1 MPRLFFLKGITWRA
15 VASYFVLLLVFCAL
29 LPLYAARE
37 LSLTAALVI
46 GFPVSVG
53 LAWVLYK
60 RVISPLNEINEAA
73 REMARGNLEREI
85 LVYTDDEIGQL
96 ARSINEMARQLKV
109 TIAQITEARNQARA
123 ILNSMTDG
131 VIALNKNGEVL
142 FINPVVEKIFGS
154 SQLSSYGKNILGVI
168 RNYDVERLLERA
180 LKTGRP
186 LTQEVRLIYPEPK
199 VFNLH
204 AAPLKGQGAEQ
215 GGIVVLLR
223 DITERKALEEMRSQ
237 FVANV
242 SHELRTPLTSIR
254 GYLETLLDGAIEDPA
269 ATRHFLEIMNKETER
284 LTRLVDDLLDLSKI
298 EERRVVHRWQ
308 PVQLADPIN
317 RVVTMFRPQAN
328 EKNLALTAE
337 VPADL
342 PAVHGDPDMLTQVLI
357 NLVDNA
363 VKYTPAGGKVTV
375 LAGVT
380 GGDVRVSVTDTGIG
394 IPPESL
400 PRIFE
405 RFYRVDKARSRELGG
420 TGMGLAI
427 VKHIIRAHGG
437 KTYVESAVG
446 KGSTFSFTLPVE
458 ERGRGAAEGM
468 AAGEGTA
475 GEGAAGAAVVRQPA
489 GKNKAGGAGG

>member
-1 MPRLFFLKGITWRA
+1 MKRLFKGITWRP
-15 VASYFVLLLVFCAL
+15 VASYFFFLLIFYAL
-29 LPLYAARE
+29 LQLYAVQK
-37 LSLTAALVI
+37 LNMTGALVI
-46 GFPVSVG
+46 ALLLSAG
-53 LAWVLYK
+53 LSWVLYK
-60 RVISPLNEINEAA
+60 RVIGPLNEINEVA

-85 LVYTDDEIGQL
+85 LVYADDEIGQL

-142 FINPVVEKIFGS
+142 FINPVVEKIFGI
-154 SQLSSYGKNILGVI
+154 SQLSSHGKNILGVI

-180 LKTGRP
+180 LKTGKP
-186 LTQEVRLIYPEPK
+186 LTQEIKLIYPEPK

-223 DITERKALEEMRSQ
+223 DITERKRLEDMRTE

-242 SHELRTPLTSIR
+242 SHELRTPLTSLR
-254 GYLETLLDGAIEDPA
+254 GYLETLLDGALEDPA
-269 ATRHFLEIMNKETER
+269 AARHFLEIMNKETER

-308 PVQLADPIN
+308 PVQLSDTIS
-317 RVVTMFRPQAN
+317 RVVAMFQPQAN
-328 EKNLALTAE
+328 EKNLALIAE
-337 VPADL
+337 VPAGL

-363 VKYTPAGGKVTV
+363 VKYTPAGGKVAV
-375 LAGVT
+375 RAGV
-380 GGDVRVSVTDTGIG
+380 GEGDVRVSVEDTGVG

-420 TGMGLAI
+420 IGVGLAI

-458 ERGRGAAEGM
+458 ESCRSAIKEAAANGR
-468 AAGEGTA
+468 
-475 GEGAAGAAVVRQPA
+475 
-489 GKNKAGGAGG
+489 

>member
-1 MPRLFFLKGITWRA
+1 MNFLKKITWRP
-15 VASYFVLLLVFCAL
+15 VASYFFLLLIFYAL
-29 LPLYAARE
+29 LQLYAVQK
-37 LSLTAALVI
+37 LNITWALMI
-46 GFPVSVG
+46 IIPLAIG
-53 LAWVLYK
+53 LAWLLYK
-60 RVISPLNEINEAA
+60 RVVGPLNEINEAA

-85 LVYTDDEIGQL
+85 LIYTDDEIGQL
-96 ARSINEMARQLKV
+96 AGSINEMARQLKV

-123 ILNSMTDG
+123 ILNSMADG

-142 FINPVVEKIFGS
+142 FINPVVEEIFGI
-154 SQLSSYGKNILGVI
+154 SQLSSHGKNILGVV
-168 RNYDVERLLERA
+168 RNFDVERLLKRA
-180 LKTGRP
+180 LKMGKP
-186 LTQEVRLIYPEPK
+186 LTQEIKLINPEPR
-199 VFNLH
+199 VFRLH
-204 AAPLKGQGAEQ
+204 ATPLKGQGTEQ

-223 DITERKALEEMRSQ
+223 DITERKRLEEMRSE

-242 SHELRTPLTSIR
+242 SHELRTPLTSLR
-254 GYLETLLDGAIEDPA
+254 GYLETLLDGAVEDPA

-308 PVQLADPIN
+308 PVALTELIG
-317 RVVTMFRPQAN
+317 RVVTMFRPQAQ
-328 EKNLALTAE
+328 EKSLELL
-337 VPADL
+337 ADL
-342 PAVHGDPDMLTQVLI
+342 PPDLPVVHGDPDMLTQVLI

-375 LAGVT
+375 RAGAVE
-380 GGDVRVSVTDTGIG
+380 GDVRVSVEDTGIG

-420 TGMGLAI
+420 IGVGLAI

-458 ERGRGAAEGM
+458 ESSQGM
-468 AAGEGTA
+468 VKEIKEA
-475 GEGAAGAAVVRQPA
+475 PA
-489 GKNKAGGAGG
+489 SGNFS

>member
-1 MPRLFFLKGITWRA
+1 MKRLFFLKGITWRA
-15 VASYFVLLLVFCAL
+15 AASYFVLLLVFCAL
-29 LPLYAARE
+29 LQFHAARE
-37 LSLTAALVI
+37 LSLAVALAI
-46 GFPVSVG
+46 GVPVPIA

-60 RVISPLNEINEAA
+60 RVINPLNEINEVA
-73 REMARGNLEREI
+73 REMARGNLGREI
-85 LVYTDDEIGQL
+85 LVYADDEIGQL

-109 TIAQITEARNQARA
+109 TIAQITEARNQAQA

-142 FINPVVEKIFGS
+142 FINPVVEKIFGI
-154 SQLSSYGKNILGVI
+154 SQLSSHGKNILGII

-180 LKTGRP
+180 LKIGKP
-186 LTQEVRLIYPEPK
+186 LTQEIKLIYPEPR

-223 DITERKALEEMRSQ
+223 DITERKKLEEMRSE

-254 GYLETLLDGAIEDPA
+254 GYLETLLDGASEDPA

-298 EERRVVHRWQ
+298 EERRVVYRWQ
-308 PVQLADPIN
+308 PVQLADTIS
-317 RVVTMFRPQAN
+317 RVVTMFEPQAN
-328 EKNLALTAE
+328 EKNLVLTAE

-342 PAVHGDPDMLTQVLI
+342 PAVYGDPDMLTQVLI

-420 TGMGLAI
+420 TGVGLAI

-437 KTYVESAVG
+437 KTYVESTVG
-446 KGSTFSFTLPVE
+446 KGSTFSFSLPVE
-458 ERGRGAAEGM
+458 ENSQGETKEDDAGSQKGSGGIAEKSTRG
-468 AAGEGTA
+468 
-475 GEGAAGAAVVRQPA
+475 
-489 GKNKAGGAGG
+489 

>member
-1 MPRLFFLKGITWRA
+1 MKRLFFLKGITWRA
-15 VASYFVLLLVFCAL
+15 VAGYFVLLLVFCAL
-29 LPLYAARE
+29 LQLYAARE

-46 GFPVSVG
+46 GVPVSIG

-85 LVYTDDEIGQL
+85 LVYADDEIGQL

-142 FINPVVEKIFGS
+142 FINPVVEKIFGI
-154 SQLSSYGKNILGVI
+154 SQLSSYGKNILGVV

-180 LKTGRP
+180 LKTGKP
-186 LTQEVRLIYPEPK
+186 LTREIKLIYPEPK

-204 AAPLKGQGAEQ
+204 AAPLQGQGAEQ

-223 DITERKALEEMRSQ
+223 DITERKRLEEMRSE

-242 SHELRTPLTSIR
+242 SHELRTPLTSLR

-269 ATRHFLEIMNKETER
+269 ATRRFLEIMNKETER

-308 PVQLADPIN
+308 PVQLVENIN

-328 EKNLALTAE
+328 EKNLELTAE

-363 VKYTPAGGKVTV
+363 VKYTPAGGKVTIR
-375 LAGVT
+375 AGT
-380 GGDVRVSVTDTGIG
+380 AGGDVRVSVEDTGIG

-420 TGMGLAI
+420 IGVGLAI

-458 ERGRGAAEGM
+458 EVNKNL
-468 AAGEGTA
+468 TA
-475 GEGAAGAAVVRQPA
+475 GG
-489 GKNKAGGAGG
+489 